1 MGTTN
6 TYFYRDKPVFGL
18 DLGFSSGKVMQVI
31 PHNNHHVVSGYGVAD
46 YDPKAIENGVIVDHE
61 TIAKALHDMFEN
73 NIVGEIS
80 TRRVVF
86 AVPAARTFSRVLML
100 PKLANK
106 DIPDAVRLEAEQYI
120 PVPIDD
126 LYLDYEVIRKSD
138 KNTEVWAVAVPK
150 KLVDSY
156 VMLGKLL
163 GLEVV
168 AMETTT
174 SACSR
179 LFAYTDT
186 HDVPTV
192 LIDFGSVSS
201 DITVYDQGIV
211 VTGTIPGGGDDVTNL
226 ISKNLG
232 VSRQEASII
241 KAKYGLNVSKK
252 QTQVQ
257 TALDPL
263 LAQLIKEIKRM
274 IRYYEER
281 TSNQQHKIA
290 QVVTIGG
297 GANVPGLSEYMTN
310 ALRLPVRTCN
320 PWEQIE
326 FRHIQPPGAIQR
338 TMYMS
343 VAGLAL
349 ANPKELFV

>member
-1 MGTTN
+1 MNN
-6 TYFYRDKPVFGL
+6 TYFYKDKPVFGL
-18 DLGFSSGKVMQVI
+18 DLGFSSAKVMQI
-31 PHNNHHVVSGYGVAD
+31 APRGDKQVVTGYGVAD
-46 YDPKAIENGVIVDHE
+46 YDPKSIENGVIIDHE
-61 TIAKALHDMFEN
+61 AIAKSIYDMFDKTL
-73 NIVGEIS
+73 VGEIS

-86 AVPAARTFSRVLML
+86 SVPAARTFSRVLML
-100 PKLANK
+100 PKLASK

-179 LFAYTDT
+179 LFRYTDK

-192 LIDFGSVSS
+192 IIDFGSVSS
-201 DITVYDQGIV
+201 DITVFDRGIV
-211 VTGTIPGGGDDVTNL
+211 VTGTIPGGGDDVTSL
-226 ISKNLG
+226 ISKNLK
-232 VSRQEASII
+232 VTHQEAEII
-241 KAKYGLNVSKK
+241 KTKYGLNVSKK
-252 QTQVQ
+252 QAQVQ
-257 TALDPL
+257 AALDPL
-263 LAQLIKEIKRM
+263 LTQLTKEIKRM

-281 TSNQQHKIA
+281 TANQQQKIE

-310 ALRLPVRTCN
+310 ALRLPVRSCD
-320 PWEQIE
+320 PWSQIE
-326 FRHIQPPGAIQR
+326 YKHIQPPGAVQR
-338 TMYMS
+338 TLYIS

>member
-1 MGTTN
+1 MNN
-6 TYFYRDKPVFGL
+6 TYFYKDKPVFGL
-18 DLGFSSGKVMQVI
+18 DLGFSSGKVMQVMQ
-31 PHNNHHVVSGYGVAD
+31 HGDKHVVSGYGVAD
-46 YDPKAIENGVIVDHE
+46 YAPEAIENGVIVNHE
-61 TIAKALHDMFEN
+61 IIAKALHGLFEN
-73 NIVGEIS
+73 GLVGEIS

-86 AVPAARTFSRVLML
+86 SVPAARTFSRVLML
-100 PKLANK
+100 PKLASK

-120 PVPIDD
+120 PVPIND
-126 LYLDYEVIRKSD
+126 LYLDYEIIRKTD

-179 LFAYTDT
+179 LFQYTDK
-186 HDVPTV
+186 HGVPTV

-201 DITVYDQGIV
+201 DITVYDDGIV

-226 ISKNLG
+226 ITKNLG
-232 VSRQEASII
+232 LSRAEADII

-252 QTQVQ
+252 QKQVQ
-257 TALDPL
+257 AALDPL
-263 LAQLIKEIKRM
+263 LTQLIKEVKRM

-281 TSNQQHKIA
+281 AGGQQHKIE

-310 ALRLPVRTCN
+310 ALRLPVRNCD
-320 PWEQIE
+320 PWSQIE
-326 FRHIQPPGAIQR
+326 FKHIQPPGAIQS
-338 TMYMS
+338 TMYIS